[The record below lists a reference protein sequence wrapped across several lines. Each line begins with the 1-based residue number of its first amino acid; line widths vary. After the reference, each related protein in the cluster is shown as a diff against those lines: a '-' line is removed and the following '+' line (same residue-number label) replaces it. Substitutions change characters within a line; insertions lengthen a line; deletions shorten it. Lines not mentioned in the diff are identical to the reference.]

1 MLLLQPTEKSTCTLR
16 THWFKYAIYEIQ
28 QFEIYLF
35 HPGGNWAREVILALR
50 KPTATKFTKLQS
62 VKSKRL

>member
-1 MLLLQPTEKSTCTLR
+1 MLLWQPTDKSTRTLR
-16 THWFKYAIYEIQ
+16 THRLYAICESQ

-35 HPGGNWAREVILALR
+35 LPGGNWAREVILALR

-62 VKSKRL
+62 VKSKRA

>member
-1 MLLLQPTEKSTCTLR
+1 MLLLQPTDKSTRTLR
-16 THWFKYAIYEIQ
+16 THRLYAIFESQ

-35 HPGGNWAREVILALR
+35 LPGGNWAREVILALR

-62 VKSKRL
+62 VKSKRA